1 MSRAFVKE
9 TDDGFERLPDRP
21 ISVHQNLV
29 TPEGLERIEATL
41 ARLREERARARAA
54 NDRTAQASIERD
66 LRYWTSR
73 HSTAQ
78 VVRSTKD
85 PAVVHFGCTVT
96 IARDGEHRQDSCGL
110 RIVDSRIVNYRIVGE
125 DEADP
130 SRGTISH
137 VSPLARALIGKQV
150 GDVVR
155 VGNSDAEVLEI
166 KPLR

>member
-78 VVRSTKD
+78 MVRSTKD

-96 IARDGEHRQDSCGL
+96 IARDGEHRQDS
-110 RIVDSRIVNYRIVGE
+110 RMVDSRIVDYRIVGE

-155 VGNSDAEVLEI
+155 VGNSEAEVLEI

>member
-1 MSRAFVKE
+1 VSRAFVKE

-78 VVRSTKD
+78 MVRSTKD

-96 IARDGEHRQDSCGL
+96 IARDGEHRQDS
-110 RIVDSRIVNYRIVGE
+110 RMVDSRIVDYRIVGE

-155 VGNSDAEVLEI
+155 VGNSEAEVLEI

>member
-1 MSRAFVKE
+1 VSRAFVKE
-9 TDDGFERLPDRP
+9 TDEDFERLPDRP

-54 NDRTAQASIERD
+54 NDRAAQASIERD

-96 IARDGEHRQDSCGL
+96 IARDGEHRQES
-110 RIVDSRIVNYRIVGE
+110 RMEDSRIVHYRIVGE

-130 SRGTISH
+130 APAFLPPREPPDRARETPPTSSDRTSISSCFPAGH
-137 VSPLARALIGKQV
+137 
-150 GDVVR
+150 
-155 VGNSDAEVLEI
+155 
-166 KPLR
+166 